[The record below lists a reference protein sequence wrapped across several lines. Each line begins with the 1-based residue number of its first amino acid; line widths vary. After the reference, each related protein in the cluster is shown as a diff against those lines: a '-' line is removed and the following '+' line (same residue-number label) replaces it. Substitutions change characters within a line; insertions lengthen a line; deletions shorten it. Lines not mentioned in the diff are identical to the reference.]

1 MLKGITTRT
10 GLFFYVEERLYVLK
24 LRKILN
30 LLDFNGFHIFT
41 KQDYSPWY
49 CIFKNEYAILGVS

>member
-10 GLFFYVEERLYVLK
+10 GLFFYVEERVYPLK

-30 LLDFNGFHIFT
+30 SLDFNVFRIFT
-41 KQDYSPWY
+41 K
-49 CIFKNEYAILGVS
+49 